1 MLKVD
6 AELSILTNRTRK
18 LLHKLKRECEG
29 VKVEEAKGKEKCDDW
44 LSTDGHRLVTTQH
57 TDFEYTTCRDH
68 DCCQTDLEKHQKEEQ
83 FHMLID
89 NRQTYHLNEC
99 SFSEDASHCRDGVL
113 DSKHETRF
121 GCHCN
126 CCKVLP
132 LEPPNAYTS
141 TSENPRVTKKFEN
154 SIEFHSGRCS
164 CQKHH
169 ITPLNSKRSKS
180 STLDTNESEEFETAK
195 GSLSSIKK
203 KHSESAF
210 DSKEFICRKLP
221 RKDETRGSSFI
232 ECRVRKSVS
241 FTDQMLNRKTHFS
254 MDEDVFLS
262 PQPSHS
268 ESFMSTRDISFC
280 FSPGNVQSPGAFG
293 NLSSISVD
301 LLKYLDMDNDE
312 ITDELPKISKIYTG
326 RHSISIKAADCMC
339 LSPPSSLPPT
349 RNSSSD
355 GRLSD
360 QSDFRTCSTCSCMY
374 LDDINNDLHL
384 DRNIRN
390 QIDHCSER
398 IDYMYHIA
406 PVDVYSDDVWR
417 GVGTSDD
424 ECENSTEQLISAY
437 QHCDTMYR
445 MASENSEFALG
456 DNLQYDGNYQ
466 HMHSVQANMV
476 VLERGDSPLLDP
488 SQMSISVELACNPP
502 VTEVITAMPFNV
514 SFV

>member
-6 AELSILTNRTRK
+6 AELSILTSRTRK
-18 LLHKLKRECEG
+18 LLHKQKRECEG

-44 LSTDGHRLVTTQH
+44 LNTDGHRLVTTQH
-57 TDFEYTTCRDH
+57 TDFECTNSRDN
-68 DCCQTDLEKHQKEEQ
+68 DCCQTNLEKHQKEEQ
-83 FHMLID
+83 FHQLID

-99 SFSEDASHCRDGVL
+99 SFSEDASHCRNSVL
-113 DSKHETRF
+113 DSKQEF
-121 GCHCN
+121 VCYCN

-132 LEPPNAYTS
+132 LESPNAYTS
-141 TSENPRVTKKFEN
+141 TSENPRITKRFKN
-154 SIEFHSGRCS
+154 SIEFHSCRCS

-169 ITPLNSKRSKS
+169 TTPLNSKRSKS
-180 STLDTNESEEFETAK
+180 SVLDANESEEFETAT

-210 DSKEFICRKLP
+210 DGKEFINRTLL
-221 RKDETRGSSFI
+221 RKDETRGCPFI

-241 FTDQMLNRKTHFS
+241 FTDQMLDHKTHFS

-262 PQPSHS
+262 PHPSRS
-268 ESFMSTRDISFC
+268 ESFISTRDISIY
-280 FSPGNVQSPGAFG
+280 FSPGNVQSPGAFE

-301 LLKYLDMDNDE
+301 LLKDLDTDNDK

-326 RHSISIKAADCMC
+326 RHSISMKAADWMC
-339 LSPPSSLPPT
+339 LSPPSTLPPT
-349 RNSSSD
+349 RNSLSD

-390 QIDHCSER
+390 QIDQCSER
-398 IDYMYHIA
+398 VDYMYHIA
-406 PVDVYSDDVWR
+406 PVDVYSDDVWS
-417 GVGTSDD
+417 GAGTSDD
-424 ECENSTEQLISAY
+424 ESENNIKQLISVY
-437 QHCDTMYR
+437 QHCDTMHR
-445 MASENSEFALG
+445 MAFENNEFALG
-456 DNLQYDGNYQ
+456 DNLQYDGNYL

-488 SQMSISVELACNPP
+488 SQMNISVEFACSPP
-502 VTEVITAMPFNV
+502 VTEVIAAMPSNV
-514 SFV
+514 PFV